1 MATESATA
9 PHTVTPAND
18 APSTDTSVNSSA
30 PVTSVSTAPAPDTTI
45 TSADPKTVDPASAVS
60 AAVSAAV
67 TNARTAA
74 EGATTVDQGSAS
86 SVASAAQSAP
96 HSVSLYVGDL
106 HPDISEANL
115 FEIFQAL
122 GPVQSI
128 RVCRDVVTRRSLGY
142 AYINFHNTTD
152 AEHAL
157 ETMNYYSSPIT
168 KNKPLRMMWMIRDP
182 SSRRSGAGNIFVKSL
197 DKAIDNK
204 TLYDTFSQFG
214 KILSCKVATDDS
226 GQSLGHGF
234 VHFET
239 QEAAQGAIDKV
250 NGKLLAGRKVYVG
263 KFLNK
268 REREAAGQ
276 VNRIFTNVYVKNIED
291 EKCNEESVR
300 DVFSQFGEITSVHIA
315 KNDDDSPRG
324 FAFINF
330 ASPEMAKRAVDE
342 MNEKDIGTKR
352 VTVCPAQKKSVR
364 EAELRNKYEMLR
376 AERSQKYQG
385 INLYVKNLSD
395 DIDDERLRAEFSPYG
410 TITSAKVMRDDK
422 GFSKGFGFV
431 CFTQPEE
438 ATKAVTELN
447 GRMVGLKPIYVAL
460 AQRKEVRR
468 AQLEAQR
475 AMNRMSPNGLPPGA
489 MYAQPT
495 PYMYQQAMPNMAQV
509 PGAMAPAR
517 NGAPMAPQYMAPVG
531 RGNAPFGRG
540 NPAMQQ
546 YMAMGRGQP
555 GVAPVMNMHPFQMG
569 APRQPRQNRQRGGP
583 MGAGASPNAAAA
595 AAMVPPRGAP
605 VARTGAVPNSVGQI
619 PQQYKYPPGARNG
632 NVIAA
637 PNGQAPVQQAP
648 PNGQVM
654 SQSATTDPAV
664 AAAAA
669 AVAAAQQP
677 LTIEML
683 ANATP
688 QQQKQM
694 LGERLYPL
702 ITDMQPRLGGKITG
716 MLLDME
722 NSDILHLL
730 DSPEILA
737 ERVEEA
743 VAVLR
748 EHAATPGDQAQGS
761 AQAQTM

>member
-1 MATESATA
+1 MATETAT
-9 PHTVTPAND
+9 TQQNVTPPTND
-18 APSTDTSVNSSA
+18 VPNTDTSVNSAA
-30 PVTSVSTAPAPDTTI
+30 PAASMPTAPAGDPAAAP
-45 TSADPKTVDPASAVS
+45 ADSKPVDPQASVQSTTA
-60 AAVSAAV
+60 AAVPPAV
-67 TNARTAA
+67 
-74 EGATTVDQGSAS
+74 EGATTADPNSAAAAAS
-86 SVASAAQSAP
+86 SAANSAP

-106 HPDISEANL
+106 HPDITEANL

-142 AYINFHNTTD
+142 AYINFHNTAD

-197 DKAIDNK
+197 DKSIDNK

-214 KILSCKVATDDS
+214 KILSCKVATDDG

-239 QEAAQGAIDKV
+239 QEAAQAAIDKV

-276 VNRIFTNVYVKNIED
+276 INKIFTNVYVKNIED
-291 EKCNEESVR
+291 DKCNEEALR
-300 DVFSQFGEITSVHIA
+300 DLFSQFGEITSIHIA

-342 MNEKDIGTKR
+342 MHDKEIGSKR
-352 VTVCPAQKKSVR
+352 LTVCPAQKKSVR

-395 DIDDERLRAEFSPYG
+395 DIDDDRLRAEFSPYG

-422 GFSKGFGFV
+422 GYSKGFGFV

-475 AMNRMSPNGLPPGA
+475 AMNRINPSGLPPGA
-489 MYAQPT
+489 MYAQPS

-509 PGAMAPAR
+509 PGAMALPR

-569 APRQPRQNRQRGGP
+569 TPRQPRQNRQRGGP
-583 MGAGASPNAAAA
+583 MAAGAAPNAAAAAA

-605 VARTGAVPNSVGQI
+605 VARPGAGPNGVGQV

-632 NVIAA
+632 NVVAA
-637 PNGQAPVQQAP
+637 PNGQAPAP
-648 PNGQVM
+648 TAPANGQVM
-654 SQSATTDPAV
+654 APSPASDPV

-669 AVAAAQQP
+669 AAAAAAQQP

-743 VAVLR
+743 VSVLR
-748 EHAATPGDQAQGS
+748 EHAASPGDQAQGS
-761 AQAQTM
+761 AQA